1 MKISDVQLF
10 ELSGQWNGPQF
21 PPGDR
26 QARPLD
32 IYPEFNIHE
41 NYHLKSGDLKTDIY
55 LEIHTDDGLVGL
67 FGPIESYQ
75 AYLIASILRP
85 FLLGRDPLAVE
96 VLNDQMLRMHR
107 HGRSG
112 MFVTAISSVDC
123 ALWDLRGKWANQP
136 VYKLLGGPTR
146 AEVPAYASMLGS
158 SVEPELAAQAALEVK
173 DQGYS
178 AQKWFFRYGP
188 GDGEAGKSK
197 NLAMARA
204 VRAAV
209 GDEYPLAFDAFMG
222 WDEPYAA
229 DMFKAMEPVHPLWI
243 EEPLFP
249 ERTGSLAKVRARS
262 SIPLATGE
270 HVYTRWQVKE
280 LLAGQAVD
288 VLQTDPDWT
297 GGISEQ
303 VKICVLASAYDVPVY
318 AHGHSLLP
326 ALHIAAAQP
335 PSVVP
340 MVEYL
345 LRHQANKQFFFN
357 PQYIPINGKIALP
370 ALPGLGIR
378 LDESKIQIK
387 HRLIY

>member
-32 IYPEFNIHE
+32 IYPEFNIHD
-41 NYHLKSGDLKTDIY
+41 NYHLKSGDLKTDIF
-55 LEIHTDDGLVGL
+55 LEIHTDDGLVGI

-112 MFVTAISSVDC
+112 MFVTAVSSVDC

-178 AQKWFFRYGP
+178 TQKWFFRYGP

-209 GDEYPLAFDAFMG
+209 GDEYSLAFDAFMG
-222 WDEPYAA
+222 WDEPYAVEL
-229 DMFKAMEPVHPLWI
+229 FKAMEPVHPLWI

-249 ERTGSLAKVRARS
+249 ERTGSLAKIRAQS

-326 ALHIAAAQP
+326 ALHIAAAQT

-378 LDESKIQIK
+378 LDELKIQIK
-387 HRLIY
+387 HRLSY

>member
-10 ELSGQWNGPQF
+10 ELSGKWSGPQF
-21 PPGDR
+21 SPGDR

-41 NYHLKSGDLKTDIY
+41 NYHLNSGALKTDIY
-55 LEIHTDDGLVGL
+55 LEIHTDEGLIGL
-67 FGPIESYQ
+67 FGPIETYQ

-96 VLNDQMLRMHR
+96 VLSDQMLRMHR

-112 MFVTAISSVDC
+112 MFVTAVSSIDC
-123 ALWDLRGKWANQP
+123 ALWDLKGKSENQP
-136 VYKLLGGPTR
+136 VYQLLGGPTR

-158 SVEPELAAQAALEVK
+158 SVDPEQAAQAALQAK
-173 DQGYS
+173 DQGFS

-188 GDGEAGKSK
+188 GDGEVGKSK
-197 NLAMARA
+197 NVAMARA

-209 GDEYPLAFDAFMG
+209 GDTYPLAFDAFMG
-222 WDEPYAA
+222 WDETYAA
-229 DMFKAMEPVHPLWI
+229 DMFRAMEPIHPLWI

-249 ERTGSLAKVRARS
+249 ERIGSLAKIRTHS
-262 SIPLATGE
+262 NIPLATGE

-280 LLAGQAVD
+280 LLTAQAVD
-288 VLQTDPDWT
+288 VIQTDPDWT

-303 VKICVLASAYDVPVY
+303 VKICTLASAFGVPVI

-335 PSVVP
+335 PTVVP

-345 LRHQANKQFFFN
+345 LRHQANKQFFFD
-357 PQYIPINGKIALP
+357 PQYTPVNGKINLP
-370 ALPGLGIR
+370 NLPGLGIN

-387 HRLIY
+387 HRLSF

>member
-10 ELSGQWNGPQF
+10 ELSGKWSGPQF

-32 IYPEFNIHE
+32 IYPEFNVHA
-41 NYHLKSGDLKTDIY
+41 NYTLKSGDLKKDIF
-55 LEIHTDDGLVGL
+55 LEIHTDEDIIGL

-75 AYLIASILRP
+75 AYLIASILGP

-96 VLNDQMLRMHR
+96 TLNDQMLRLHR

-112 MFVTAISSVDC
+112 MFVTAVSSVDC
-123 ALWDLRGKWANQP
+123 ALWDLRGKWARQP
-136 VYKLLGGPTR
+136 VYQMLGGPTR

-158 SVEPELAAQAALEVK
+158 SVTPDLAAQAAAEVK
-173 DQGYS
+173 SQGYG

-188 GDGEAGKSK
+188 GDSEAGKSK
-197 NLAMARA
+197 NVAMARA

-209 GDEYPLAFDAFMG
+209 GDEYPLAFDAYMG
-222 WDEPYAA
+222 WDEPYAR
-229 DMFKAMEPVHPLWI
+229 DMFAALEPIHPLWI

-249 ERTGSLAKVRARS
+249 ERTGSLAKLRAQSR
-262 SIPLATGE
+262 IPLATGE

-280 LLAGQAVD
+280 LLDRQAVD
-288 VLQTDPDWT
+288 VIQTDPDWT

-303 VKICVLASAYDVPVY
+303 VKICALASAYGVPVY

-335 PSVVP
+335 PNVVP

-345 LRHQANKQFFFN
+345 LRHQANKQFFFD
-357 PQYIPINGKIALP
+357 PQYIPVNGRIALP
-370 ALPGLGIR
+370 GLPGLGIR

-387 HRLIY
+387 HRLNF